1 MITSKDKRNIILII
15 SLIATLVCLIFIF
28 SNSLKNSEQSTEQ
41 SSFVYKLVNS
51 VTEYLGFNVSHTF
64 VRKLAHVT
72 EFALLGIF
80 TAFVSSIIFKFS
92 RRDTKLKIVKKLIPA
107 AILCIAAA
115 AFDELLQFSSEGRAP
130 QISDALL
137 DVFGSLIGI
146 SVVWAILI
154 IFAAVHN
161 KRKQKASL

>member
-28 SNSLKNSEQSTEQ
+28 SNSLKNADQSTEQ
-41 SSFVYKLVNS
+41 SSAVYKLINS
-51 VTEYLGFNVSHTF
+51 ITAFLGFTVSHSL
-64 VRKLAHVT
+64 VRNLAHVT
-72 EFALLGIF
+72 EFALLGVF
-80 TAFVSSIIFKFS
+80 AALVSYGIFKHS
-92 RRDTKLKIVKKLIPA
+92 HRDTKLQGVKRLVPA

-137 DVFGSLIGI
+137 DITGSFIGI
-146 SVVWAILI
+146 SIVWAILTI
-154 IFAAVHN
+154 RAAVDL
-161 KRKQKASL
+161 KRQQKASR